1 MLYSSFCI
9 YVMCF
14 LLFGSYFTFSSVDSC
29 VYTVC
34 TLYSSRGWRRKNF
47 YELAFFLSFFPSFD
61 RCVFC
66 FLLRIF
72 LAQYFKWIP
81 LSRISPNSTLNITPN
96 SNTNIKYS
104 IHLIFFN
111 AMLKNVYIWHRVHS
125 ISLPL
130 MEVHNIRHSQ

>member
-1 MLYSSFCI
+1 MYCASSCLVRI
-9 YVMCF
+9 LPSV
-14 LLFGSYFTFSSVDSC
+14 LLILL
-29 VYTVC
+29 C
-34 TLYSSRGWRRKNF
+34 TLYVCAAGIEKTFMSWHFF
-47 YELAFFLSFFPSFD
+47 YLFSQFRSLRFLFF
-61 RCVFC
+61 
-66 FLLRIF
+66 IENF

-81 LSRISPNSTLNITPN
+81 LSRISPNNTLNITPS